1 MLSRV
6 ILQGFGTVNSPLC
19 TDAPPKAKEKHKACN
34 FQNRLSRKPP
44 ELRRISSASKCRS
57 SPSFGQIMWTECRK
71 SSRLLRRLE
80 AGNCTGFWL
89 SVYRFLTCPSL
100 ASRRDRSLQITNNV
114 RVQLTY
120 QITDVTRPQTY
131 RVVYLWTMFLL
142 DWSNFVA
149 YANLTRSPNVNKF
162 E

>member
-57 SPSFGQIMWTECRK
+57 SPSFGHIMWTECRK
-71 SSRLLRRLE
+71 SSRLLRQLE
-80 AGNCTGFWL
+80 AGNCTDFWL
-89 SVYRFLTCPSL
+89 SVYRFCP
-100 ASRRDRSLQITNNV
+100 SRRDRSLQITNNV
-114 RVQLTY
+114 RVQ
-120 QITDVTRPQTY
+120 ITVVTRPQTY
-131 RVVYLWTMFLL
+131 RVVYLWTMFLF

>member
-6 ILQGFGTVNSPLC
+6 ILQGFGTVNSSLC
-19 TDAPPKAKEKHKACN
+19 TDAPPKAKEKHKACI

-57 SPSFGQIMWTECRK
+57 SPSFGHITWTESRK

-80 AGNCTGFWL
+80 AGNCTDFWL
-89 SVYRFLTCPSL
+89 SVYRFCP
-100 ASRRDRSLQITNNV
+100 SRRDRSLQITNNV

-131 RVVYLWTMFLL
+131 RVVYLWTMFLF